1 MGRAEKP
8 VELGK
13 LAEDDDCRTRFSQKA
28 GAYNR
33 RCLPHRAMQSC
44 CPEIL
49 GRMVC
54 GMSSMPSSD
63 ADGYRTGA
71 VWACALTLSLCFSWW
86 LQWRILLL
94 WDSPVLCPL
103 SMWRADSGRAVASS
117 GSTDEQRHAEEQHR
131 DPLYRRAA
139 RQHCE
144 GKHSAPGNTA
154 LLKPAPERKW
164 RGMCASADRCMCV
177 LAYVHVYVCGGQLLT
192 LGVFLCCSPLCFQD
206 GVPLNLELTGWLGWL
221 VPASVSLPPPPL
233 RCCSLMQATMPGFP
247 LGAYAVGR
255 DGDVSRISHSSI
267 QEHWEG
273 GVKNSFLNEVNIG
286 LSWTFLNLKFKIHQN
301 LKLPECQYHSQKV
314 CVGGDFK
321 VFWIL
326 HFLSSKVCIDMPK
339 SGKSV

>member
-13 LAEDDDCRTRFSQKA
+13 PAEEDDCRTRFSQKA
-28 GAYNR
+28 RAYNR

-71 VWACALTLSLCFSWW
+71 VWACALTLSRCFSWW

-103 SMWRADSGRAVASS
+103 SMWRADSGRAMASS

-144 GKHSAPGNTA
+144 GKHPAPGNTA
-154 LLKPAPERKW
+154 LLKPAPERRW
-164 RGMCASADRCMCV
+164 RGMCASADGCMCV
-177 LAYVHVYVCGGQLLT
+177 RACVRTYVHVYVCGGQLLT
-192 LGVFLCCSPLCFQD
+192 LGVFLCCSPLCF
-206 GVPLNLELTGWLGWL
+206 
-221 VPASVSLPPPPL
+221 
-233 RCCSLMQATMPGFP
+233 
-247 LGAYAVGR
+247 
-255 DGDVSRISHSSI
+255 
-267 QEHWEG
+267 
-273 GVKNSFLNEVNIG
+273 
-286 LSWTFLNLKFKIHQN
+286 
-301 LKLPECQYHSQKV
+301 
-314 CVGGDFK
+314 
-321 VFWIL
+321 
-326 HFLSSKVCIDMPK
+326 
-339 SGKSV
+339 